1 MYGIDW
7 PEPVVVEHKVPNR
20 PIVVW
25 SNEEAVNCLMGN
37 WPTKDGARYHAA
49 LQTLMLVLDGRAEP
63 EEARDAFKAAVLEA
77 GFTVH

>member
-1 MYGIDW
+1 MYGVDW
-7 PEPVVVEHKVPNR
+7 PEPVVVEHKVADKA
-20 PIVVW
+20 IVVW

-37 WPTKDGARYHAA
+37 WPTKDGTNYHAA

-77 GFTVH
+77 GFTLH

>member
-1 MYGIDW
+1 MYGVEW
-7 PEPVVVEHKVPNR
+7 PEPVVVEHKVADKA
-20 PIVVW
+20 IVVW

-37 WPTKDGARYHAA
+37 WPTKDGTNYHAA

-77 GFTVH
+77 GFTLH